1 MPVCRIGCI
10 SDYVVITVIGSSM
23 GMWALG
29 YGLGQAVAWTRKIRD
44 AV

>member
-1 MPVCRIGCI
+1 MNCTASTCLSAMAVAQIMGAA
-10 SDYVVITVIGSSM
+10 M